1 MIDLCIRKRFTSKGT
16 VYEYR
21 FEIASINGK
30 RKWKSKSGF
39 KTVTEARKAGR
50 ATMAQYENYGHI
62 VKDNISV
69 SDFFDVW
76 FENDCMVDLKVT
88 TLTSYKKSIET
99 ILKPR
104 LGLYRLKSL
113 TRELLQ
119 KFLVEMYDNGY
130 SQNSLVSIKAL
141 LTKSMNYAVD
151 NHYIMCS
158 PAVRLKTPR
167 NRIPKIPT
175 RSAPHH
181 FIKPEIMQK
190 VFNRFPERTSSF
202 IPLKIAYECGLRL
215 GESFALC
222 WEDIDLENKIIYI
235 NRQVQ
240 WFTDKQLSMDNKTED
255 NDSAKGG
262 NGYWYFCAPKYN
274 SYRIIEISDELAE
287 LLFQEK
293 KRQTK
298 AKEYYESRYH
308 LYSVNNEL
316 TFNGKPSSYNL
327 CINKINSGST
337 GFPVHFVCVRENG
350 TFITPRT
357 LQNTSRI
364 IKIEIFQEFDYH
376 SLRHTHASML
386 AEMGVDQKYIQTRLG
401 HTDIGMTFDI
411 YEHTTDLMRNR
422 GKIALNS
429 IFRSKNTIG

>member
-1 MIDLCIRKRFTSKGT
+1 MIDLCIRKRFTTKGA

-50 ATMAQYENYGHI
+50 ATMAQYENYGHV

-99 ILKPR
+99 ILKPK

-119 KFLVEMYDNGY
+119 KFLVEIYDNGY

-151 NHYIMCS
+151 NHYIICS
-158 PAVRLKTPR
+158 PAVRLKTPK

-215 GESFALC
+215 GETFALC
-222 WEDIDLENKIIYI
+222 WEDIDLKNKIIYI

-240 WFTDKQLSMDNKTED
+240 WFTDKQLRIDKKTED
-255 NDSAKGG
+255 NDSAKCG

-274 SYRIIEISDELAE
+274 SYRAIEISDELTE
-287 LLFQEK
+287 ILSRESD
-293 KRQTK
+293 RQDK
-298 AKEYYESRYH
+298 AKLYYNERYQK
-308 LYSVNNEL
+308 YFVSNEL
-316 TFNGKPSSYNL
+316 SFNGKAPLYTIS
-327 CINKINSGST
+327 INRIKNDES
-337 GFPVHFVCVRENG
+337 GFPIHFVCVREDG
-350 TFITPRT
+350 SYI
-357 LQNTSRI
+357 TSRTMQHTSMI
-364 IKIEIFQEFDYH
+364 IKKEIFKDFDFH
-376 SLRHTHASML
+376 SLRHTHATML
-386 AEMGVDQKYIQTRLG
+386 AEIGVDQKYIQTRLG
-401 HTDIGMTFDI
+401 HTDICTTFDV
-411 YEHTTDLMRNR
+411 YEHTTEIMRNR
-422 GKIALNS
+422 GRSALNTM
-429 IFRSKNTIG
+429 FKL